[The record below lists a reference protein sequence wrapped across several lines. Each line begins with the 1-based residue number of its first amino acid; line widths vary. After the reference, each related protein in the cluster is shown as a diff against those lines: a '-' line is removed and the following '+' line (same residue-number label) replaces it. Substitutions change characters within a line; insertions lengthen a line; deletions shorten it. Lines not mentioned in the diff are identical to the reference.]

1 MKNKLFIFV
10 LLALSF
16 CCTSVMAKN
25 TFSAGAGF
33 YEFGGHAGVKYKY
46 SIDDL
51 HALSAAVGVV
61 GYSVGYEYSMSAYT
75 TVGFSAGQQVAV
87 AEDGYVVAKLN
98 YYFQGIDNTSW
109 ILGLSAGVKEEDGD
123 CLVFCEKKDTE
134 QIEGTVGIHVGY
146 QF

>member
-1 MKNKLFIFV
+1 MKNTLITLV
-10 LLALSF
+10 LLALSLSG
-16 CCTSVMAKN
+16 TSVMAKN

-33 YEFGGHAGVKYKY
+33 YEFGGHAGIKYKY
-46 SIDDL
+46 SIDDS
-51 HALSAAVGVV
+51 HALSAAIGVI
-61 GYSVGYEYSMSAYT
+61 GYSVGYEYAMSEYT
-75 TVGFSAGQQVAV
+75 TLGFSAGQQVAV